1 MLKEIT
7 ILGRR
12 LKLIEMSR
20 VIGKFDKHTN
30 HVLAHTGQEFDYKL
44 NQIFFGDWEIRKP
57 DYFLDA
63 HINLLLSEHLHV
75 N

>member
-1 MLKEIT
+1 MIEEMT
-7 ILGRR
+7 IAGRR
-12 LKLIEMSR
+12 LKLIKMSP
-20 VIGKFDKHTN
+20 VIAEFNNHAN
-30 HVLAHTGQEFDYKL
+30 HVLAHTGQKFDYEL
-44 NQIFFGDWEIRKP
+44 NQIFFDDWEIRKR